1 MDTPTPTSEFVM
13 KSVRWLLYACFLLVC
28 VYGSFAQAGDWLQS
42 DFTASLDDPLRLSR
56 VRRGLRLS
64 LQAGKF
70 RAAVEHDGSSGV
82 ARTITVIPTIMLT
95 APPKRQ
101 FRPYV
106 GLGVGLS
113 LAELTPSD
121 ERVPLHLE
129 ESFIMHV
136 GGGFSYRLAPGVAF
150 TSSAR
155 YSQFWDSDLL
165 ARFASP
171 RLPLGDG
178 GVGFNNI
185 SVRFGLRMTF

>member
-1 MDTPTPTSEFVM
+1 M
-13 KSVRWLLYACFLLVC
+13 KRVRWLSCACVLLIWVC
-28 VYGSFAQAGDWLQS
+28 GSLAHADWLQS
-42 DFTASLDDPLRLSR
+42 DFTASLDDPLRLSST
-56 VRRGLRLS
+56 RGLRFS

-82 ARTITVIPTIMLT
+82 ARAITVIPTVMLT

-106 GLGVGLS
+106 GAGLGLS
-113 LAELTPSD
+113 LAELTPGD
-121 ERVPLHLE
+121 EQISLHLE

-155 YSQFWDSDLL
+155 YAQFWDSDLL

-178 GVGFNNI
+178 GVGFHNL
-185 SVRFGLRMTF
+185 SVRFGFRMQF

>member
-1 MDTPTPTSEFVM
+1 M
-13 KSVRWLLYACFLLVC
+13 KPVRWLSYAFFLLIY
-28 VYGSFAQAGDWLQS
+28 VYSGFVHAGDWLQS

-56 VRRGLRLS
+56 VQGLRLS

-82 ARTITVIPTIMLT
+82 ARAITVIPTIMLT

-106 GLGVGLS
+106 GAGVGLS
-113 LAELTPSD
+113 LAELTPND
-121 ERVPLHLE
+121 EQVTLHLE

-150 TSSAR
+150 ISSAR
-155 YSQFWDSDLL
+155 YAQFWDSDLL

-178 GVGFNNI
+178 GVGFNNL
-185 SVRFGLRMTF
+185 SVRFGIRMKF